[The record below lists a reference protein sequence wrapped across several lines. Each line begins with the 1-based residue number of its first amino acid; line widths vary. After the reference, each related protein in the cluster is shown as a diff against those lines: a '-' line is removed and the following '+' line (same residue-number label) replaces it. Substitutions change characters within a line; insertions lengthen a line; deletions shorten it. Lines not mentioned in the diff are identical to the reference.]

1 MKVLIIQ
8 VRQLGDVLLSTPL
21 AEAIKYEKP
30 EYEVHFLTSDTAYD
44 IVSENPYID
53 KILALKKGIANEIK
67 TIKNVISEHY
77 DAIIDVQRT
86 GRSKR
91 ITLFSFAKTKVAF
104 KRPKENFYYN
114 TLIEYKA
121 RGYTVFDRMALLK
134 GIGINTKKKFMPK
147 LFFFKEDMQK
157 VEEYLKTERIG
168 KFFIVAPTVR
178 QTKNRIRQIMPISEL
193 GKLTGLLEQK
203 TGLKPIVVYGVESE
217 RSIAVEVGKYAKNA
231 HVIKKPFSIKE
242 FAALANLSSFFIG
255 HNSFPAHVSVS
266 QNAKTVVICGPKR
279 GWFVEN
285 KNTFLV
291 YKGLPCQPCNSPE
304 SCTLNLLCYTSL
316 KSDEVFKKISPF
328 LFYSS
333 S

>member
-8 VRQLGDVLLSTPL
+8 LRQLGDVLLSTPL

-53 KILALKKGIANEIK
+53 KILTLKKGIANEIK

-77 DAIIDVQRT
+77 DAVIDVQRT

-91 ITLFSFAKTKVAF
+91 ITLFSFAKSRVAF
-104 KRPKENFYYN
+104 RRPKENFYYN
-114 TLIEYKA
+114 TLIKQTTH
-121 RGYTVFDRMALLK
+121 GYTAFERMDLLM
-134 GIGINTKKKFMPK
+134 GIGVNPKKKFMPR
-147 LFFFKEDMQK
+147 LFFLKENMQS
-157 VEEYLKTERIG
+157 VEEYLKSEKIG
-168 KFFIVAPTVR
+168 KFFIVAPTARKASKMWQIEDFGRLVNFIEE
-178 QTKNRIRQIMPISEL
+178 QTN
-193 GKLTGLLEQK
+193 
-203 TGLKPIVVYGVESE
+203 LKPIVVYGVESE

-231 HVIKKPFSIKE
+231 HIIKRPFSIKE
-242 FAALANLSSFFIG
+242 FAALVNLSSFFIG
-255 HNSFPAHVSVS
+255 NDSFPAHVAVS
-266 QNAKTVVICGPKR
+266 QNAKTVVICGPTS
-279 GWFVEN
+279 GWFLKN

-291 YKGLPCQPCNSPE
+291 YKGLSCQPCNSPE

-328 LFYSS
+328 LFDSS